1 MFAAGLPFIIYLL
14 LLSAHAGYAEV
25 GRKPLSPE
33 LPKAGG
39 AVAGYEIIGVA
50 NIGEVDWLIFSLPL
64 FRSEVK
70 FSMVF
75 YIGLGFQDSPWHS
88 NV

>member
-1 MFAAGLPFIIYLL
+1 
-14 LLSAHAGYAEV
+14 V

-50 NIGEVDWLIFSLPL
+50 NIGELDWLVFSLPL

-70 FSMVF
+70 FSMAF
-75 YIGLGFQDSPWHS
+75 YIGLGFQMS
-88 NV
+88 NNGL

>member
-1 MFAAGLPFIIYLL
+1 MRFMRRWEKTIK
-14 LLSAHAGYAEV
+14 S
-25 GRKPLSPE
+25 SMTQ
-33 LPKAGG
+33 GG
-39 AVAGYEIIGVA
+39 FVGYEIIGVA
-50 NIGEVDWLIFSLPL
+50 NIGELDWLVFSLPL

-75 YIGLGFQDSPWHS
+75 WPWLS